1 MTTVDSNLQ
10 KALDYCINS
19 GATVEQ
25 SAKQFGVSK
34 EELSELLSEML
45 NPLGGGEIGD
55 KAEFRKY
62 GDAKVAHAKLKIG
75 AQTFN
80 IVAVGIDGAEGA
92 SYRVYDKFGN
102 SISAQDL
109 KDTFK
114 IDSFRINDNGQ
125 ISVQVY
131 PDAPEMHM
139 EQRTD
144 AKYGFIDTIKNFWT
158 RGAKEAEKFI
168 AVVTP
173 DGAKTPNGKGV
184 SADVAAEGNSA
195 LAQAGTTG
203 GTAAGTA
210 TGGVK
215 GSNRNSTAAAG
226 IRNSSPEA
234 VSADFANTAERYG
247 LGKEYAGLNDKVQQG
262 WAGLSNEDKKTAT
275 DLAASAAE
283 KLEQGDTAGAK
294 EEASKLQAFLGKFI
308 PGLGLIDLPDEVV
321 AACLVVS
328 VVGIAYAAAAG
339 GLAAGAAALA
349 SRIASSSA
357 GKVAAMA
364 FAGIAMASCSPEDDP
379 INISQNVAIT
389 ITQNS
394 SLEEAIQALKDGQE
408 VTNNLLA
415 QILEREIQNGATLE
429 EIKEL
434 VGENSWILTK
444 LVDSMTENN
453 QLLTDIRD
461 SITSG
466 TEDVLSAIISL
477 QNSVDV
483 LTALVA
489 ENPDYKEDLQA
500 ILDAINSGNE
510 SLTQVMSM
518 VTNLFAQLQANGEIQ
533 ADILAKLDEIQNS
546 NKSDGEKLVEIL
558 NLLASINNKL
568 DTVINQIN
576 QSFDNDQ
583 DVKAALE
590 KLTQLVEDG
599 NAKADV
605 TNELLN
611 KLLKMM
617 ENGVSKE
624 DIKAII
630 EAISQNGDKIDDVN
644 FFLNK
649 IQNQNQEFQQKV
661 LDMVAKYGD
670 VVFKLLEA
678 AQGSDAKL
686 DAIAQLLAKIQ
697 GQDETFQQNIL
708 NVINDL
714 GTNSTTVL
722 NDILA
727 SIGNNGEKLDAIAQ
741 LLAKID
747 SNVEKYGEEG
757 KALGNEILNAIKT
770 LGADISGKLT
780 QILNVAN
787 SGSDTGKAVMELLNK
802 VLEKLDSMDSNRK
815 AEAEAI
821 IDAIANIKVDGGGN
835 GNVDLSSVEK
845 MLSELLELTAKN
857 NGLLESIDG
866 KMDVINVTIE
876 TAKNEILAKMDK
888 NDANTTA
895 ILNALNEFKNISN
908 ANDKEIIEKMDTIIN
923 ILNNIEDNKYDDT
936 DLMAKLD
943 DILAAIKDHE
953 VKVEVNGKVT
963 CECNCGGNH
972 EGILGNLKDVLG

>member
-25 SAKQFGVSK
+25 SAQQYGVSK

-114 IDSFRINDNGQ
+114 IDSFIINDNGQ

-210 TGGVK
+210 TDGVK
-215 GSNRNSTAAAG
+215 GGNRNSTAAAG

-328 VVGIAYAAAAG
+328 VVGIAYAAATG

-349 SRIASSSA
+349 SRVASSSA
-357 GKVAAMA
+357 GRAAMA
-364 FAGIAMASCSPEDDP
+364 FAVIAMASCSDTNIGMENIQIATVELD
-379 INISQNVAIT
+379 INP
-389 ITQNS
+389 NS
-394 SLEEAIQALKDGQE
+394 SLEDVIKEINEKVTDIKQVSEAQLYILK
-408 VTNNLLA
+408 
-415 QILEREIQNGATLE
+415 QILENQISQGMTIEQILAQVGNSAIVLEVLVECLTKNNILLE
-429 EIKEL
+429 EIKNGIDASGKTDKE
-434 VGENSWILTK
+434 ILKALLEVKET
-444 LVDSMTENN
+444 VNV
-453 QLLTDIRD
+453 LTD
-461 SITSG
+461 
-466 TEDVLSAIISL
+466 
-477 QNSVDV
+477 
-483 LTALVA
+483 LVA
-489 ENPDYKEDLQA
+489 SMPEYSKQLNDILNAIKE
-500 ILDAINSGNE
+500 GNQNVAT
-510 SLTQVMSM
+510 LMSM
-518 VTNLFAQLQANGEIQ
+518 VTNLLLQLEVNGEIQ
-533 ADILAKLDEIQNS
+533 ADILEKLDEIQNS

-590 KLTQLVEDG
+590 KLTKLVEDG

-611 KLLKMM
+611 KLLTMM

-630 EAISQNGDKIDDVN
+630 EAISKNGDKIDDVN

-649 IQNQNQEFQQKV
+649 IQNQDQEFQQKV

-670 VVFKLLEA
+670 AVFDILEA
-678 AQGSDAKL
+678 AQGNGDKL

-697 GQDETFQQNIL
+697 GQDEKYQQ
-708 NVINDL
+708 
-714 GTNSTTVL
+714 
-722 NDILA
+722 
-727 SIGNNGEKLDAIAQ
+727 
-741 LLAKID
+741 
-747 SNVEKYGEEG
+747 
-757 KALGNEILNAIKT
+757 EILNAINT
-770 LGADISGKLT
+770 LGVDISGKLT
-780 QILNVAN
+780 QILNVVN
-787 SGSDTGKAVMELLNK
+787 NGSDTGKAVMELLNK

-815 AEAEAI
+815 AEAKAI
-821 IDAIANIKVDGGGN
+821 IDAIANIKVNGGGN

-857 NGLLESIDG
+857 NGLLESING

-908 ANDKEIIEKMDTIIN
+908 ANDKEILEKMDTIIN
-923 ILNNIEDNKYDDT
+923 VLNNIKDDKYDDT
-936 DLMAKLD
+936 NLMAKLD
-943 DILAAIKDHE
+943 DILAAIKDH
-953 VKVEVNGKVT
+953 KVTVDVTGKVT

-972 EGILGNLKDVLG
+972 EGILGDLEDVLG

>member
-1 MTTVDSNLQ
+1 MGIDFN
-10 KALDYCINS
+10 K
-19 GATVEQ
+19 
-25 SAKQFGVSK
+25 
-34 EELSELLSEML
+34 L
-45 NPLGGGEIGD
+45 NPEE
-55 KAEFRKY
+55 AQ
-62 GDAKVAHAKLKIG
+62 KI
-75 AQTFN
+75 
-80 IVAVGIDGAEGA
+80 
-92 SYRVYDKFGN
+92 
-102 SISAQDL
+102 ISAL
-109 KDTFK
+109 KDG
-114 IDSFRINDNGQ
+114 RINDQEAKKLGLTAQEQEALNKAFSSGEVQ
-125 ISVQVY
+125 IGDFVLINKGKSKDGKMQY
-131 PDAPEMHM
+131 TATKKA
-139 EQRTD
+139 EQEAQQEEPGFL
-144 AKYGFIDTIKNFWT
+144 AKAWNKVKKDVSSYAQNFTNAWNNSDGFL
-158 RGAKEAEKFI
+158 E
-168 AVVTP
+168 
-173 DGAKTPNGKGV
+173 
-184 SADVAAEGNSA
+184 
-195 LAQAGTTG
+195 TTG
-203 GTAAGTA
+203 ALVGA
-210 TGGVK
+210 T
-215 GSNRNSTAAAG
+215 T
-226 IRNSSPEA
+226 
-234 VSADFANTAERYG
+234 
-247 LGKEYAGLNDKVQQG
+247 
-262 WAGLSNEDKKTAT
+262 KTAT
-275 DLAASAAE
+275 DIVKDSAANIEKGVTELTGSETAGQIASRVMGVGLAADAVEAVEKFGDWSSDKIRAAAQNYTGTE
-283 KLEQGDTAGAK
+283 RELLLGFADFVDDMNAADIALMFAGGAGAAK
-294 EEASKLQAFLGKFI
+294 YAK
-308 PGLGLIDLPDEVV
+308 DLPKILNLLQKV
-321 AACLVVS
+321 AVP
-328 VVGIAYAAAAG
+328 AAAG
-339 GLAAGAAALA
+339 
-349 SRIASSSA
+349 
-357 GKVAAMA
+357 VAVV
-364 FAGIAMASCSPEDDP
+364 GTLASCSPEDDAP
-379 INISQNVAIT
+379 MNISQNVAIT

-394 SLEEAIQALKDGQE
+394 SLEEAIQALKEGQD

-415 QILEREIQNGATLE
+415 QILENSIKQGATLE

-453 QLLTDIRD
+453 QLLTDIRN
-461 SITSG
+461 SISTG

-483 LTALVA
+483 LTSLVA
-489 ENPDYKEDLQA
+489 DNPDYKEDLQA

-510 SLTQVMSM
+510 SLAQVMSM

-546 NKSDGEKLVEIL
+546 NKSEGEKLVEIL

-576 QSFDNDQ
+576 QSFNNDK
-583 DVKAALE
+583 DVQAALE
-590 KLTQLVEDG
+590 KLIQLVEDG

-611 KLLKMM
+611 KLLSMM

-630 EAISQNGDKIDDVN
+630 EAISKNGDKIDDVN

-670 VVFKLLEA
+670 VVFKLLET

-697 GQDETFQQNIL
+697 GQDETFQNNVLDILNNINVSGGVDYTEILNKILEATQGNGEKLDAVAQLLAKIQDQDEKFQQNIL

-815 AEAEAI
+815 AEAKAI
-821 IDAIANIKVDGGGN
+821 IDAIANIKIEGGGN

-845 MLSELLELTAKN
+845 MLSELLQLTSKN

-866 KMDVINVTIE
+866 KLDVINVTIE

-895 ILNALNEFKNISN
+895 ILNALNAFKNISN
-908 ANDKEIIEKMDTIIN
+908 ANDKEILEKMDTIIN
-923 ILNNIEDNKYDDT
+923 VLNKIKDNKYDDT
-936 DLMAKLD
+936 NLMAKLD
-943 DILAAIKDHE
+943 DILAAIKDH
-953 VKVEVNGKVT
+953 KVTVDVTGKVT

-972 EGILGNLKDVLG
+972 EGILGDLEDILG

>member
-25 SAKQFGVSK
+25 SAQQYGVSK

-114 IDSFRINDNGQ
+114 IDSFIINDNGQ

-210 TGGVK
+210 TDGVK
-215 GSNRNSTAAAG
+215 GGNRNSTAAAG

-328 VVGIAYAAAAG
+328 VVGIAYAAATG

-349 SRIASSSA
+349 SRVASSSA
-357 GKVAAMA
+357 GRAAMA
-364 FAGIAMASCSPEDDP
+364 FAVIAMASCSDTNIGMENIQIATVELD
-379 INISQNVAIT
+379 INP
-389 ITQNS
+389 NS
-394 SLEEAIQALKDGQE
+394 SLEDVIKEINEKVTDIKQVSEAQLYILK
-408 VTNNLLA
+408 
-415 QILEREIQNGATLE
+415 QILENQISQGMTIEQILAQVGNSAIVLEVLVECLTKNNILLE
-429 EIKEL
+429 EIKNGIDASGKTDKE
-434 VGENSWILTK
+434 ILKALLEVKET
-444 LVDSMTENN
+444 VNV
-453 QLLTDIRD
+453 LTD
-461 SITSG
+461 
-466 TEDVLSAIISL
+466 
-477 QNSVDV
+477 
-483 LTALVA
+483 LVA
-489 ENPDYKEDLQA
+489 SMPEYSKQLNDILNAIKE
-500 ILDAINSGNE
+500 GNQNVAT
-510 SLTQVMSM
+510 LMSM
-518 VTNLFAQLQANGEIQ
+518 VTNLLLQLEVNGEIQ
-533 ADILAKLDEIQNS
+533 ADILEKLDEIQNS

-590 KLTQLVEDG
+590 KLTKLVEDG

-611 KLLKMM
+611 KLLTMM

-630 EAISQNGDKIDDVN
+630 EAISKNGDKIDDVN

-649 IQNQNQEFQQKV
+649 IQNQDQEFQQKV

-670 VVFKLLEA
+670 AVFDILEA
-678 AQGSDAKL
+678 AQGNGDKL

-697 GQDETFQQNIL
+697 GQDEKYQQ
-708 NVINDL
+708 
-714 GTNSTTVL
+714 
-722 NDILA
+722 
-727 SIGNNGEKLDAIAQ
+727 
-741 LLAKID
+741 
-747 SNVEKYGEEG
+747 
-757 KALGNEILNAIKT
+757 EILNAINT
-770 LGADISGKLT
+770 LGVDISGKLT
-780 QILNVAN
+780 QILNVVN
-787 SGSDTGKAVMELLNK
+787 NGSDTGKAVMELLNK

-815 AEAEAI
+815 AEAKAI
-821 IDAIANIKVDGGGN
+821 IDAIANIKVNGGGN

-908 ANDKEIIEKMDTIIN
+908 ANDKEILEKMDTIIN
-923 ILNNIEDNKYDDT
+923 VLNNIKDDKYDDT
-936 DLMAKLD
+936 NLMAKLD
-943 DILAAIKDHE
+943 DILAAIKDH
-953 VKVEVNGKVT
+953 KVTVDVTGKVT

-972 EGILGNLKDVLG
+972 EGILGDLEDVLG

>member
-1 MTTVDSNLQ
+1 MGIDFN
-10 KALDYCINS
+10 K
-19 GATVEQ
+19 
-25 SAKQFGVSK
+25 
-34 EELSELLSEML
+34 L
-45 NPLGGGEIGD
+45 NPEE
-55 KAEFRKY
+55 AQ
-62 GDAKVAHAKLKIG
+62 KI
-75 AQTFN
+75 
-80 IVAVGIDGAEGA
+80 
-92 SYRVYDKFGN
+92 
-102 SISAQDL
+102 ISAL
-109 KDTFK
+109 KDG
-114 IDSFRINDNGQ
+114 RINDQEAKKLGLTAQEQEELNKAFSSGEVQ
-125 ISVQVY
+125 IGDFVLINKGKSEDGKVQYSSTKKVEKE
-131 PDAPEMHM
+131 ALQKEKTINIEMHDDSYYAAKRK
-139 EQRTD
+139 EYNDKAAD
-144 AKYGFIDTIKNFWT
+144 AKKDMAQAFSEGRIFDSIKALGKGLYAAYQKNNT
-158 RGAKEAEKFI
+158 PENAKEASI
-168 AVVTP
+168 Q
-173 DGAKTPNGKGV
+173 
-184 SADVAAEGNSA
+184 
-195 LAQAGTTG
+195 QAG
-203 GTAAGTA
+203 
-210 TGGVK
+210 
-215 GSNRNSTAAAG
+215 
-226 IRNSSPEA
+226 
-234 VSADFANTAERYG
+234 F
-247 LGKEYAGLNDKVQQG
+247 GK
-262 WAGLSNEDKKTAT
+262 WI
-275 DLAASAAE
+275 
-283 KLEQGDTAGAK
+283 
-294 EEASKLQAFLGKFI
+294 I
-308 PGLGLIDLPDEVV
+308 P
-321 AACLVVS
+321 
-328 VVGIAYAAAAG
+328 
-339 GLAAGAAALA
+339 AALA
-349 SRIASSSA
+349 
-357 GKVAAMA
+357 VYTL
-364 FAGIAMASCSPEDDP
+364 ASCTDEPS
-379 INISQNVAIT
+379 INSWENTEFSQTTTIIIT
-389 ITQNS
+389 PNS
-394 SLEEAIQALKDGQE
+394 SLEEAIQALIAGQE
-408 VTNNLLA
+408 ITNNLLA

-590 KLTQLVEDG
+590 KLAQLVEDG

-611 KLLKMM
+611 KLLTMM

-630 EAISQNGDKIDDVN
+630 EAISKNGDKIDDVN

-670 VVFKLLEA
+670 VVFKLLET

-697 GQDETFQQNIL
+697 GQDETFQNNVLDILNNINVPGGADYTEILNKILEATQGNGEKLDAVAQLLAKIQDQDEKFQQNIL

-815 AEAEAI
+815 AEAKAI
-821 IDAIANIKVDGGGN
+821 IDAIANIKIEGGGN

-845 MLSELLELTAKN
+845 MLSELLQLTSKN

-866 KMDVINVTIE
+866 KLDVINVTIE

-908 ANDKEIIEKMDTIIN
+908 ANDKEILEKMDTIIN
-923 ILNNIEDNKYDDT
+923 VLNNIKDDKYDDT
-936 DLMAKLD
+936 NLMAKLD
-943 DILAAIKDHE
+943 DILAAIKDH
-953 VKVEVNGKVT
+953 KVTVDVTGKVT

-972 EGILGNLKDVLG
+972 EGILGDLEDVLG

>member
-1 MTTVDSNLQ
+1 MGIDFNKLNPEEAQKIISALKDGRINDQEAKKLGLTAQEQEALNKAFSSGEVQIGDFVLINKGKSEDGKLQFSQTVKKESKEAGKEESGFWSKAWNRVKDNVSGYAQNFTNAWNNSEGFVETAGAMVGAATKSATDIVKDTAQNIEDGVSYTTGSDTVGKVASYVMGVGFAADAVEAVEKFGDWSSDKIRAAAQNYTGTERALLEGFADAVDGVNAADIALMFAGGAGVVKYAKDLPKISSLLQ
-10 KALDYCINS
+10 KAAVPAAGVIA
-19 GATVEQ
+19 ATTMTSCFE
-25 SAKQFGVSK
+25 
-34 EELSELLSEML
+34 
-45 NPLGGGEIGD
+45 
-55 KAEFRKY
+55 
-62 GDAKVAHAKLKIG
+62 
-75 AQTFN
+75 
-80 IVAVGIDGAEGA
+80 
-92 SYRVYDKFGN
+92 
-102 SISAQDL
+102 
-109 KDTFK
+109 KD
-114 IDSFRINDNGQ
+114 
-125 ISVQVY
+125 
-131 PDAPEMHM
+131 DAP
-139 EQRTD
+139 
-144 AKYGFIDTIKNFWT
+144 K
-158 RGAKEAEKFI
+158 
-168 AVVTP
+168 
-173 DGAKTPNGKGV
+173 
-184 SADVAAEGNSA
+184 
-195 LAQAGTTG
+195 
-203 GTAAGTA
+203 
-210 TGGVK
+210 
-215 GSNRNSTAAAG
+215 
-226 IRNSSPEA
+226 
-234 VSADFANTAERYG
+234 
-247 LGKEYAGLNDKVQQG
+247 
-262 WAGLSNEDKKTAT
+262 
-275 DLAASAAE
+275 
-283 KLEQGDTAGAK
+283 
-294 EEASKLQAFLGKFI
+294 
-308 PGLGLIDLPDEVV
+308 
-321 AACLVVS
+321 
-328 VVGIAYAAAAG
+328 
-339 GLAAGAAALA
+339 
-349 SRIASSSA
+349 
-357 GKVAAMA
+357 
-364 FAGIAMASCSPEDDP
+364 
-379 INISQNVAIT
+379 NISQNVAIT
-389 ITQNS
+389 ITPNS
-394 SLEEAIQALKDGQE
+394 SLEEAIQALKEGQV

-415 QILEREIQNGATLE
+415 QILENAIKQGATLE

-434 VGENSWILTK
+434 VGEHSWILTK
-444 LVDSMTENN
+444 LVYSMTENN

-546 NKSDGEKLVEIL
+546 NISDAEKLNKMLE
-558 NLLASINNKL
+558 LLASIDSKL
-568 DTVINQIN
+568 DVIVDQIN
-576 QSFDNDQ
+576 QAFNNDK
-583 DVKAALE
+583 DVQAALE
-590 KLTQLVEDG
+590 KLAQLVEEG
-599 NAKADV
+599 NAKADI
-605 TNELLN
+605 TNQMLA
-611 KLLKMM
+611 KLLEMM

-630 EAISQNGDKIDDVN
+630 EAISKNGDKIDDVN
-644 FFLNK
+644 SFLNK
-649 IQNQNQEFQQKV
+649 IQNQNLEFQQKV

-670 VVFKLLEA
+670 VVFKLLET

-697 GQDETFQQNIL
+697 NRDEKFQQNVL
-708 NVINDL
+708 KVLEDL
-714 GTNSTTVL
+714 GTSSTTVL

-815 AEAEAI
+815 AEAKAI
-821 IDAIANIKVDGGGN
+821 IDAIANIKIEGGGN

-845 MLSELLELTAKN
+845 MLSELLQLTSKN

-895 ILNALNEFKNISN
+895 ILNALNEFKNIST
-908 ANDKEIIEKMDTIIN
+908 ANDEAILAKMDTIIN
-923 ILNNIEDNKYDDT
+923 ILNNIKDSTYDDSA
-936 DLMAKLD
+936 LMAKLD
-943 DILAAIKDHE
+943 DILAAIKDHN
-953 VKVEVNGKVT
+953 VTVDIKGKVT

-972 EGILGNLKDVLG
+972 EGIIGNLDDILRK